1 MSTGRLQ
8 IIVDAP
14 LVGLHA
20 YVSVASIKQPEIGAG
35 SRPKGQEA
43 LIGETDVN
51 SIGYRRMNAGITCQA
66 VTRDRQAS
74 DLECLSDK
82 PRLDDGAH
90 LHGSGKPNC
99 RCRQCGSVPG
109 LSIAP

>member
-1 MSTGRLQ
+1 MALPILR
-8 IIVDAP
+8 
-14 LVGLHA
+14 
-20 YVSVASIKQPEIGAG
+20 
-35 SRPKGQEA
+35 QEA

-51 SIGYRRMNAGITCQA
+51 SIGYRRMNADITCQA

-90 LHGSGKPNC
+90 LHG
-99 RCRQCGSVPG
+99 
-109 LSIAP
+109 